1 MNQLNFRKH
10 KRIWHFNL
18 MDCKMGT
25 FIIFPHI
32 LITHGVFDWEG
43 SHIYNQGKQAGI
55 QNWIF

>member
-1 MNQLNFRKH
+1 MNKLCFRKH
-10 KRIWHFNL
+10 RQIFSFYD
-18 MDCKMGT
+18 MDCKMGIFT
-25 FIIFPHI
+25 IFPHI